1 MITIRDKKF
10 YKPREIAK
18 LVLIQNSSGSN
29 NEVSNYN
36 FILQLIKSGQLVG
49 RNYSTSEK
57 IKYWLVSE
65 EEIDKYNQK
74 FFDKLSIH

>member
-18 LVLIQNSSGSN
+18 LGLIQNSSGSN